1 MAGLASRATR
11 RFSGRFPAVSSRLRS
26 LIAFQEV
33 GLVLVVLVMGLALT
47 CFGGTVRLPKLEHG
61 PNGEIQPARDASG
74 EEIFIERN
82 KFLNAQSL
90 AQLAKDTSFI
100 GIMAV
105 GMAVVI
111 ISGGIDLS
119 VGAVYALAAVLS
131 ALALRHFGPTGT
143 GSASALIVPLAIII
157 CVGVGLLCGL
167 VNGGLIVGLR
177 MHPFIITLGT
187 MAIFRGIAL
196 VASGGQSIGD
206 FPPQLQ
212 SLVKFQVG
220 TGLTLVP
227 PLVMLIVTMAGWIFL
242 RRLAAGRR
250 VFAVGG
256 NEVAAQYSGIPVR
269 RVKLGVYLWSGG
281 LAGLAGLLA
290 MGYYGSASSG
300 DANGYELNVVAA
312 AVVGGASLN
321 GGRGSA
327 FGAMLGALI
336 IQMITTGIIIL
347 GIDQNYSQ
355 IITGAVVIAAVVL
368 DTFNTWLT
376 QRRLARRTA

>member
-1 MAGLASRATR
+1 VTSR
-11 RFSGRFPAVSSRLRS
+11 PRS
-26 LIAFQEV
+26 PFAFQEI
-33 GLVLVVLVMGLALT
+33 GLVLVVLVMGVALT
-47 CFGGTVRLPKLEHG
+47 CFGGTVRQPQLEHG
-61 PNGEIQPARDASG
+61 PNGEIRPALNAAG
-74 EEIFIERN
+74 EKIFVERN
-82 KFLNAQSL
+82 KFFNAQSL

-119 VGAVYALAAVLS
+119 VGAIYALAAVLS
-131 ALALRHFGPTGT
+131 ALALRHFGPTGSGA
-143 GSASALIVPLAIII
+143 GSSPLLNVALAIGI

-167 VNGGLIVGLR
+167 VNGSLIVGLR
-177 MHPFIITLGT
+177 VHPFIITLGT

-212 SLVKFQVG
+212 NLVKFQLG
-220 TGLTLVP
+220 DGLTLAP
-227 PLVMLIVTMAGWIFL
+227 PLVMIIVMAAGWVFL
-242 RRLAAGRR
+242 SRLAAGRR

-269 RVKLGVYLWSGG
+269 QVKLGVYLWSGG
-281 LAGLAGLLA
+281 LAGLAALLA

-300 DANGYELNVVAA
+300 DGNGYELNVVAA
-312 AVVGGASLN
+312 AVVGGASLS

-355 IITGAVVIAAVVL
+355 IITGAVVVTAVVL
-368 DTFNTWLT
+368 DKFNSWLT
-376 QRRLARRTA
+376 QRRLGRRAV

>member
-1 MAGLASRATR
+1 MTSR
-11 RFSGRFPAVSSRLRS
+11 PRS
-26 LIAFQEV
+26 LFAFQEV

-47 CFGGTVRLPKLEHG
+47 IFGGTVRQPQLERG
-61 PNGEIQPARDASG
+61 PTGEIRPALDAAG
-74 EEIFIERN
+74 NKIFVERN
-82 KFLNAQSL
+82 KFFNPQSL

-119 VGAVYALAAVLS
+119 VGAIYALAAVLS
-131 ALALRHFGPTGT
+131 ALALRHFGPGGPGA
-143 GSASALIVPLAIII
+143 GSSPLVALAI

-212 SLVKFQVG
+212 NLVKFQIG
-220 TGLTLVP
+220 DGLTLVP
-227 PLVMLIVTMAGWIFL
+227 PLVMLLVMAAGWIFL
-242 RRLAAGRR
+242 SRLAAGRR

-256 NEVAAQYSGIPVR
+256 NETAAQYSGIPVR
-269 RVKLGVYLWSGG
+269 TVKLGVYLWSGG
-281 LAGLAGLLA
+281 LAGLAALLA

-300 DANGYELNVVAA
+300 DGKGYELNVVAA
-312 AVVGGASLN
+312 AVVGGSSLS

-327 FGAMLGALI
+327 LGAMLGALI
-336 IQMITTGIIIL
+336 IQLITTGIIIL

-355 IITGAVVIAAVVL
+355 IITGAVVVAAVVL
-368 DTFNTWLT
+368 DKFNSWLT
-376 QRRLARRTA
+376 QRRLARRAA